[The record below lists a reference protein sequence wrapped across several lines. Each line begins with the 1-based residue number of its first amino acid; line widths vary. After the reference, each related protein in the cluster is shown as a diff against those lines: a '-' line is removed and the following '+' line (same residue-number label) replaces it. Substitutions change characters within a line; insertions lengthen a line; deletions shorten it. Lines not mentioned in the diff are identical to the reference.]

1 MLAYCRERLPLHV
14 YLPLA
19 CGLALV
25 AHPRSQDATSFAIN
39 TTLAWLL
46 IAATR
51 LWDDLA
57 DREHDAVLHPERT
70 LVRGD
75 SIAAYKAACVCLA
88 LATAAMVLL
97 RPGANVAGPILL
109 ALYAT
114 LATLYTW
121 RTRRSAVSETIVL
134 SKYAAF
140 VLVIAADGIGG
151 ATLITAL
158 MVCAAAC
165 AYEAWHD
172 PRSGLGQKMRRVQW
186 Q

>member
-1 MLAYCRERLPLHV
+1 MLAYFRERLPLRI

-19 CGLALV
+19 GGLALA
-25 AHPRSQDATSFAIN
+25 AHPVRHDATSFVID
-39 TTLAWLL
+39 TTLAFLL
-46 IAATR
+46 VATTR

-57 DREHDAVLHPERT
+57 DREHDALLHPARA
-70 LVRGD
+70 LVRAD
-75 SIAAYKAACVCLA
+75 STAGYTAACVCLA
-88 LATAAMVLL
+88 LATVALVLS

-109 ALYAT
+109 ALYST
-114 LATLYTW
+114 LAALYTR
-121 RTRRSAVSETIVL
+121 RTRRSVVTETIVL

-140 VLVIAADGIGG
+140 VLVIAADAIRV

-158 MVCAAAC
+158 MVSAAAC

>member
-1 MLAYCRERLPLHV
+1 M
-14 YLPLA
+14 
-19 CGLALV
+19 
-25 AHPRSQDATSFAIN
+25 
-39 TTLAWLL
+39 
-46 IAATR
+46 
-51 LWDDLA
+51 
-57 DREHDAVLHPERT
+57 
-70 LVRGD
+70 
-75 SIAAYKAACVCLA
+75 
-88 LATAAMVLL
+88 
-97 RPGANVAGPILL
+97 AGPILL

-121 RTRRSAVSETIVL
+121 RTRRSAVAETIVL